1 MKKRKRIQSM
11 KPKAVA
17 KRINDRIKRLIAR
30 GIDTSSA
37 INELSQISGITF
49 SKSGKIVVAK
59 TPDIA
64 SISQK
69 AYDIVHQYEKEQ
81 NEEEKRRKRISKFEE
96 KLNKR
101 VEANAKKFGFNK
113 QEIADL
119 ALDIEGI
126 SKNED
131 GSLYVSDEDLFSD
144 EMVQSAYGKVF
155 TPDELIEAVKDDL
168 IENQGL
174 TEGDVQN
181 FDDDRLVKEAKAY
194 FGFRR
199 NDSVFSKY
207 YDYFDFKG
215 EGGQGKAKKDYRMRT
230 SEYTKAQDAMSELG
244 RIVRNNG
251 FDDSYYKKQAQVKAL
266 LAGLKMKDD
275 PVTT

>member
-1 MKKRKRIQSM
+1 MKKRKRLQSM

-17 KRINDRIKRLIAR
+17 KRINDRIKRMLAH
-30 GIDTSSA
+30 GIDTSA
-37 INELSQISGITF
+37 ALNELSQISGISF
-49 SKSGKIVVAK
+49 SKTGKIVVAK

-69 AYDIVHQYEKEQ
+69 AYDIVHQYEREQ
-81 NEEEKRRKRISKFEE
+81 NEEEKRRKRIAKFEE

-101 VEANAKKFGFNK
+101 VEANVKKFGFNK

-155 TPDELIEAVKDDL
+155 TPDELIETVKDDL
-168 IENQGL
+168 VENQGL
-174 TEGDVQN
+174 SEGDLEN
-181 FDDDRLVKEAKAY
+181 FDDDRIIKEAKAY

-215 EGGQGKAKKDYRMRT
+215 EGGQGKARKDYRMRAG
-230 SEYTKAQDAMSELG
+230 EYAKAQTAMSELG
-244 RIVRNNG
+244 KIVRQNG
-251 FDDSYYKKQAQVKAL
+251 FDESYYKKQAQVKAL
-266 LAGLKMKDD
+266 LAGLKTRDD
-275 PVTT
+275 PET